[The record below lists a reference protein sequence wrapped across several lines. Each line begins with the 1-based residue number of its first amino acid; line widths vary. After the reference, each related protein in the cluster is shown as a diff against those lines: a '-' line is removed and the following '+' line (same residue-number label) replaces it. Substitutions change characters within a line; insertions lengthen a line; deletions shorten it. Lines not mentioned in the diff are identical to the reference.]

1 MRFRELFYLLVDLA
15 KPEITPN
22 INRTTMPEGGTLNIS
37 CSSNSVPAADF
48 KWINGS
54 NSTIT
59 NSSVLF
65 INSTSR
71 QDSGVYSCIASNKF
85 GSSASEPIK
94 VDVTCKLW
102 KCQDYWLF
110 D

>member
-1 MRFRELFYLLVDLA
+1 MLMFLRRYFSFNNFTLFVDLA

-22 INRTTMPEGGTLNIS
+22 INRTTIIEGVTLNIS

-71 QDSGVYSCIASNKF
+71 QDGGVYYCIATNKF
-85 GSSASEPIK
+85 GSSSSEPIE
-94 VDVTCKLW
+94 VIVMCKFG
-102 KCQDYWLF
+102 YR
-110 D
+110 